1 MRFLYFRTPC
11 RPLSIRTKEKLWKFG
26 IFQATEK
33 KKKSKRSIILKLL
46 PLMENSLVA
55 QILHQSYKM
64 PVPAPTHIASGKL
77 VSAPLFSALANES
90 VSKGRCIH

>member
-1 MRFLYFRTPC
+1 
-11 RPLSIRTKEKLWKFG
+11 
-26 IFQATEK
+26 
-33 KKKSKRSIILKLL
+33 
-46 PLMENSLVA
+46 MENSLAA

-77 VSAPLFSALANES
+77 VSAPLFSALTDES

>member
-1 MRFLYFRTPC
+1 
-11 RPLSIRTKEKLWKFG
+11 
-26 IFQATEK
+26 
-33 KKKSKRSIILKLL
+33 
-46 PLMENSLVA
+46 MENSLVA

-90 VSKGRCIH
+90 VSKGRCIHWILIVITHHSIQNTDFKTKFTLEERWCILGRGHHKVPLHYKVQHDN